1 MNKNEYINFWVE
13 SADADLETAFI
24 IYENKRYNWSLFIGH
39 LVLEKILKAHFIKN
53 NDGNVPP
60 KIHNLIRL
68 AELAKLK
75 LEEDLLEFFRNVSNF
90 QLESRYPEYKNEF
103 FKIATEE
110 FTNQNLL
117 KIKEIYLWLKSLI

>member
-1 MNKNEYINFWVE
+1 MNKSEYINFWVD

>member
-24 IYENKRYNWSLFIGH
+24 LYENKRYNWSLFIGH
-39 LVLEKILKAHFIKN
+39 LFLEKILKAHFIKN

>member
-1 MNKNEYINFWVE
+1 MNKSEYINFWVD

-68 AELAKLK
+68 AELVKLK